1 MKILKF
7 YSKTCGP
14 CKTIDENLKKA
25 NIEYVAIDV
34 EDDNNEELVD
44 KYSIRGIP
52 TLIKL
57 DDKDEVIAK
66 HTGYMSIEQL
76 INWCKE

>member
-7 YSKTCGP
+7 YSNSCGP
-14 CKTIDENLKKA
+14 CKTVDENLKKA
-25 NIEYVAIDV
+25 NVEFTPIDV
-34 EDDNNEELVD
+34 EDEKNDDLVD

-57 DDKDEVIAK
+57 NDKEEVIAK
-66 HTGYMSIEQL
+66 HTGYMTVEQL
-76 INWCKE
+76 VNWCKE